1 MVKAKQKSLSPE
13 DLDHL
18 RSELA
23 EGRPP
28 MVWFTAAAVGVEAGR
43 SAKVLAFTEPEEG
56 DFIQVRPTGA
66 KDELSFSPGELT
78 LEKPAPR
85 KKAPAKPAPA
95 KPADETT
102 PTPAPAPIEY
112 PYEPEPRPVPAKPTP
127 KPTAP
132 KPTTDAKPAETKPE
146 TRPARPAARKQA
158 KPAEVT
164 VTLTSTAEGEW
175 TVDVQTGAKRVL
187 KGAPVAASAVAQAA
201 KLLPPEV
208 DEAVEGV
215 LSAARERHMARV
227 EQLRAELEAAQRA
240 LDELTG

>member
-1 MVKAKQKSLSPE
+1 MAKAKQSSLSAE

-18 RSELA
+18 RAELA

-28 MVWFTAAAVGVEAGR
+28 VVWFTSAAVGVEAGR
-43 SAKVLAFTEPEEG
+43 SAKVLAFTDPPEG
-56 DFIQVRPTGA
+56 DYIQVRPTGD

-78 LEKPAPR
+78 LKKPAPR
-85 KKAPAKPAPA
+85 RK
-95 KPADETT
+95 T
-102 PTPAPAPIEY
+102 PPPPPRPEPVAAAPAPIEHLY
-112 PYEPEPRPVPAKPTP
+112 TPEPKPVPP
-127 KPTAP
+127 KPAP
-132 KPTTDAKPAETKPE
+132 KPAPAATPAAA
-146 TRPARPAARKQA
+146 PARAAGRKQP

-187 KGAPVAASAVAQAA
+187 KNAPIAASAVAQAA
-201 KLLPPEV
+201 KLLLPEV
-208 DEAVEGV
+208 DEAVETV
-215 LSAARERHMARV
+215 LSAARERHLARV

>member
-85 KKAPAKPAPA
+85 KKAPAGPA
-95 KPADETT
+95 KPAAET
-102 PTPAPAPIEY
+102 PTPEPAPIEF
-112 PYEPEPRPVPAKPTP
+112 PYEPEPRPVPAKTTP
-127 KPTAP
+127 KPAVP
-132 KPTTDAKPAETKPE
+132 KPAEAKPE
-146 TRPARPAARKQA
+146 ARPARPAARKQA

>member
-18 RSELA
+18 RAELA

-85 KKAPAKPAPA
+85 KKAPAKPAATPTTE
-95 KPADETT
+95 PT
-102 PTPAPAPIEY
+102 PTPEPAPIEY
-112 PYEPEPRPVPAKPTP
+112 PYEPEPRTVPARTTP
-127 KPTAP
+127 KPTTEA
-132 KPTTDAKPAETKPE
+132 KPEAKPAAKPTAE
-146 TRPARPAARKQA
+146 AKPRPAARKQA

-175 TVDVQTGAKRVL
+175 TVDVQTGTKRVL

-215 LSAARERHMARV
+215 LSAARERHAARV

-240 LDELTG
+240 LDELSG

>member
-18 RSELA
+18 RAELA
-23 EGRPP
+23 QGRPP

-85 KKAPAKPAPA
+85 KKAPAKPTPAP
-95 KPADETT
+95 E
-102 PTPAPAPIEY
+102 PTPEPAPIEY
-112 PYEPEPRPVPAKPTP
+112 PYEPEPRPVPAKTTP
-127 KPTAP
+127 KPAPEP
-132 KPTTDAKPAETKPE
+132 KPEPKPASPV
-146 TRPARPAARKQA
+146 RPARKQA

-187 KGAPVAASAVAQAA
+187 KAAPVAASAVAQAS
-201 KLLPPEV
+201 KLLLPEV
-208 DEAVEGV
+208 EEAVEGV